1 VLEAAVVG
9 RVDDVRDE
17 VPVVFVVARPDQSQ
31 AIKAQEIIDLIGT
44 KFALWQLPKPEDIR
58 FVSSLP
64 KTGVGKLDK
73 KVIRKM
79 LVER

>member
-1 VLEAAVVG
+1 M
-9 RVDDVRDE
+9 
-17 VPVVFVVARPDQSQ
+17 PVVFVVTRPESKQP
-31 AIKAQEIIDLIGT
+31 IEPQEIIDLIGT

-58 FVSSLP
+58 FVASLP

-79 LVER
+79 LSN